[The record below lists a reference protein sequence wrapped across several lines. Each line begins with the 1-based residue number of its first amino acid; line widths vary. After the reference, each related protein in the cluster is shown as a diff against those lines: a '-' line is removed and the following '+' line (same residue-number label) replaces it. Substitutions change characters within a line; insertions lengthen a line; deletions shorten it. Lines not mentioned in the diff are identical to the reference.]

1 MFPELI
7 TDLLQE
13 GYKVSFSAPGH
24 SMFPTIMANETIV
37 VEPINPGTVRMG
49 DIILYR
55 TNGRLIAHRVV
66 GIEEE
71 INAAD
76 ISATHLD
83 FHGLSREIIEG
94 DSPLIRRSA
103 PQVKRSFNGVLHF
116 HLRGDASPACDAPV
130 KAGQILGKVVSIER
144 NGCMIK
150 PYGFTYK
157 LSCIAI
163 FWGGRIKR
171 LSRMISSIFS
181 LYGR

>member
-13 GYKVSFSAPGH
+13 GYKVSFKAPGH
-24 SMFPTIMANETIV
+24 SMFPTIMANENIV
-37 VEPINPGTVRMG
+37 VEPINPGMVRMG

-66 GIEEE
+66 GIERE

-76 ISATHLD
+76 ISANQVDTD
-83 FHGLSREIIEG
+83 GLSREFIEG
-94 DSPLIRRSA
+94 DSPLIKHSA
-103 PQVKRSFNGVLHF
+103 HQVKRSLNEVLHF
-116 HLRGDASPACDAPV
+116 VLRGDASPAYDAPV
-130 KAGQILGKVVSIER
+130 KAGQILGKVVSLER
-144 NGCMIK
+144 NGCSID

-157 LSCIAI
+157 LGCFAI
-163 FWGGRIKR
+163 LWGGRIKR
-171 LSRMISSIFS
+171 LPRMISSIFS